1 MINLREAPYS
11 LTQKETCFVLWLF
24 QFNRPVRNANLTR
37 VVSLL
42 RYSSFSSILIQ
53 GTTNSF
59 CALLLSISQ
68 TGRQTDTP
76 SSTLKNAEP
85 HSRKVRQKGFECDVC
100 FGLCNYAQHCIRR
113 EFSTHQNSFPRSSLP
128 VEYRAEKKLQ

>member
-1 MINLREAPYS
+1 MRAVSLCSTTLFIFTSSLFSPRSTFCRLAWFDLLSPLGQTSRITPFKKLEVSLNLFKCPSCPMINLREAPYS

-68 TGRQTDTP
+68 TGR
-76 SSTLKNAEP
+76 
-85 HSRKVRQKGFECDVC
+85 
-100 FGLCNYAQHCIRR
+100 
-113 EFSTHQNSFPRSSLP
+113 
-128 VEYRAEKKLQ
+128 